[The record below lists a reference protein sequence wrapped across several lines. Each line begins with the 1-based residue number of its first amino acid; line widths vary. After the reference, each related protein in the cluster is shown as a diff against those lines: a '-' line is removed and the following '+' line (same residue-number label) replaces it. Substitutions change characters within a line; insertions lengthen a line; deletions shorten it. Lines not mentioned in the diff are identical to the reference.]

1 MGARE
6 YNVHLFH
13 GQHSTCTCTNI
24 CFSQKCLS
32 ESIED
37 MEAYLWVTDDVLNQI
52 RALNPDNNENI
63 KQAQRLIDRIYRRD
77 FYKLIG
83 EKRVKWKRGSD
94 LLPVYIVL
102 IFRKQ
107 LMQA

>member
-1 MGARE
+1 
-6 YNVHLFH
+6 
-13 GQHSTCTCTNI
+13 
-24 CFSQKCLS
+24 
-32 ESIED
+32 

-52 RALNPDNNENI
+52 RALNPDDNENI